1 MLEKQNKT
9 PPKPAAKPVAKPG
22 PKPNTQRKVTP
33 SEKLANLLR
42 KEGLLVAKAKKAQE
56 DLKAVQVEIK
66 AAWSERERLNKS
78 ILTEADKE
86 S

>member
-9 PPKPAAKPVAKPG
+9 PPKPSVKPVAKPG
-22 PKPNTQRKVTP
+22 PKPNTQRKSTP

-42 KEGLLVAKAKKAQE
+42 KEALLAAKVTKAQA

-66 AAWSERERLNKS
+66 AAWNERERLNKG
-78 ILTEADKE
+78 ILTEAEKE

>member
-9 PPKPAAKPVAKPG
+9 PPKPSVKTAVKPG

-42 KEGLLVAKAKKAQE
+42 KEALLAAKVTKAQA
-56 DLKAVQVEIK
+56 DLKAIQAEIK

>member
-9 PPKPAAKPVAKPG
+9 PPKPAAKPVVKPG
-22 PKPNTQRKVTP
+22 PKPNTQRKSTP

-42 KEGLLVAKAKKAQE
+42 KEALLAAKVTKAQA

-66 AAWSERERLNKS
+66 AAWNERERLNKG
-78 ILTEADKE
+78 ILTEAEKE

>member
-9 PPKPAAKPVAKPG
+9 PPKPLAKTAVKPG
-22 PKPNTQRKVTP
+22 PKPNTPRKTTP

-42 KEGLLVAKAKKAQE
+42 KEGLLVAKANKAQE

-66 AAWSERERLNKS
+66 AVWNERERQNKALLS
-78 ILTEADKE
+78 EAEKE
-86 S
+86 